1 MESEQKSGEFGPLS
15 GGKMKNETI
24 LVVDDNR
31 QLGNFIAE
39 TLLPSM
45 GYESTQVYN
54 GASALKS
61 IHHQK
66 PSLLLLD
73 LELPDINGLDLLRRL
88 HQDGITIP
96 TILFTAHGSEQ
107 VAIDAF
113 RLGVQDYLIKPV
125 DADQLVG
132 AIGHALEE
140 TRLRGE
146 KASLLDE
153 LNDQVNQLTTLSKI
167 GQSVTSTLD
176 LDEVLRRIVE
186 AGVHLTQADE
196 GFLALL
202 DHSSG
207 TLYLRASKN
216 IDGEI
221 TSSLRLPIADS
232 LLGEALTTNRPT
244 RKIAQ
249 QAGSPIKIGTGL
261 LVKSLLN
268 VPISSRGRPLG
279 VLSVD
284 NREKQSS
291 FSEKDEILLA
301 SLADYAAVALENA
314 HLYQQA
320 RREINERLR
329 AETALRESE
338 ERYAL
343 AARGANDGIW
353 DLNLG
358 ANAIYLSPRWKEML
372 GYQDHEIGDSPDEWF
387 SRIYPDDLDLLKT
400 TLSAL
405 VNGKTPHLEAEC
417 RVRHKDGSY
426 RWMLTRGV
434 AVHGPDNSVD
444 RIAGSQTDISERK
457 MVEARLVHDAFHD
470 KLTGLPNRALF
481 LDRLEKAIW
490 RAQQEPEYS
499 FAVLFLDLDQF
510 KDINDSL
517 GHPTGDQLLVAVAR
531 ILKNTLRL
539 SDTVARQGGDEFVIL
554 LDGIRDGADAILKS
568 REIQAAVAAPITL
581 GHHNIFISTS
591 IGIVLGELGYSQA
604 EDILRDADIA
614 MYGAKRRGKSTFE
627 MFDPQMRQS
636 IMERLSLENDLKSA
650 LSKNQLQV
658 HYQPIVAL
666 QDGKLTGFE
675 ALVHWQHPRN
685 GLLTAG
691 QFLAIA
697 QETGL
702 ILPIDWWVFEEAC
715 SQILAWQ
722 KDFPIEPALKAS
734 INLSSTILL
743 QADLIGSMQKSLAK
757 TGFAPQNLVLEI
769 TENIISQNIDLL
781 GQTISKLKAAG
792 IGVEIDDFGK
802 GYSTLLYLKSLSID
816 ALKIDR
822 AFVRMITEGGREDEI
837 PRMII
842 NLAHGLGIN
851 TIAEGIETAYQLS
864 CLREMGCDYGQGYFF
879 CSPLSEKDAG
889 KLLEKAQ
896 HTNQLAL
903 PWSRHWRK

>member
-1 MESEQKSGEFGPLS
+1 M
-15 GGKMKNETI
+15 NETI

-31 QLGNFIAE
+31 QLGNFIAQ

-45 GYESTQVYN
+45 GYESKQVYD

-61 IHHQK
+61 IHHHK

-73 LELPDINGLDLLRRL
+73 LELPDLNGLELLRRL

-113 RLGVQDYLIKPV
+113 RLGVHDYLIKPV

-132 AIGHALEE
+132 AIGRALEE

-186 AGVHLTQADE
+186 AGVLLTQADE

-216 IDGEI
+216 IEGEI

-232 LLGEALTTNRPT
+232 LLGEALTTNKPM
-244 RKIAQ
+244 RKVAQ
-249 QAGSPIKIGTGL
+249 QAGSSIKIGTGL

-284 NREKQSS
+284 NREKQAS

-314 HLYQQA
+314 NLYQQA

-353 DLNLG
+353 DFNLG
-358 ANAIYLSPRWKEML
+358 ANTIYLSPRWKEML
-372 GYQDHEIGDSPDEWF
+372 GYEEQEISDSPDEWF

-405 VNGKTPHLEAEC
+405 VNGQTPHLEAEC
-417 RVRHKDGSY
+417 RVRHKDGAY

-434 AVHGPDNSVD
+434 AVHGADNNVD

-457 MVEARLVHDAFHD
+457 TVEARLVHDAFHD

-490 RAQQEPEYS
+490 RAQQEPDYS

-568 REIQAAVAAPITL
+568 REIQAALSAPIVL
-581 GHHNIFISTS
+581 GHNNISISTS
-591 IGIVLGELGYSQA
+591 IGIVLGALGYNQP
-604 EDILRDADIA
+604 EDVLRDADIA

-627 MFDPQMRQS
+627 LFDPQMRQS
-636 IMERLSLENDLKSA
+636 IMERLSLENDLKFA

-658 HYQPIVAL
+658 HYQPIIAL

-675 ALVHWQHPRN
+675 ALVHWQHPRQ

-715 SQILAWQ
+715 SKIQAWQ
-722 KDFPIEPALKAS
+722 KEYPIEPSLKAS
-734 INLSSTILL
+734 INLGSSILL
-743 QADLIGSMQKSLAK
+743 QADLIQSMQKSLAK

-769 TENIISQNIDLL
+769 TENIISQNIDML
-781 GQTISKLKAAG
+781 GQTISKLKTAG

-802 GYSTLLYLKSLSID
+802 EYSSLLYLKSLSID

-822 AFVRMITEGGREDEI
+822 LFVRMITEEGRDNEI
-837 PRMII
+837 PRMMI
-842 NLAHGLGIN
+842 NLAHGLQID
-851 TIAEGIETAYQLS
+851 TIAEGIETAFQLS

-879 CSPLSEKDAG
+879 SSPLAEKEAQS
-889 KLLEKAQ
+889 LLEKAQ